1 MAFWIDPFLLCGIGV
16 VLATLTKHIA
26 PNNPHFSYVLGA
38 VTMLITYII
47 AIGLFVNFGFL
58 EPIWEI
64 LGAET
69 GTEFMLNGMVFSIAD
84 TGVVWTEL
92 GDTTMF
98 LSILAFTTY
107 PLYLAVGVG
116 AGYVLF
122 GRTPAQEGL
131 VGLVRPDA

>member
-1 MAFWIDPFLLCGIGV
+1 MAFWMDPFIMFGVGLLI
-16 VLATLTKHIA
+16 AALTKRVA
-26 PNNPHFSYVLGA
+26 PDNPHVSYVLGA
-38 VTMLITYII
+38 VTMLITYVI
-47 AIGLFVNFGFL
+47 AIGLFVNFAFL
-58 EPIWEI
+58 EPIWET
-64 LGAET
+64 LGAES
-69 GTEFMLNGMVFSIAD
+69 GTEFMLNGVVFSIAES
-84 TGVVWTEL
+84 GVVWTEL
-92 GDTTMF
+92 GATTMF